1 MNLKNTLTTHWTE
14 KIKTKEDYDALVK
27 TGLAWEFLIDLPLS
41 WKECEEILKEIEEE
55 GFERSSN

>member
-1 MNLKNTLTTHWTE
+1 MKLKNTLTTHWTE

-41 WKECEEILKEIEEE
+41 WAECKKILEEIEEE
-55 GFERSSN
+55 GFERSGN